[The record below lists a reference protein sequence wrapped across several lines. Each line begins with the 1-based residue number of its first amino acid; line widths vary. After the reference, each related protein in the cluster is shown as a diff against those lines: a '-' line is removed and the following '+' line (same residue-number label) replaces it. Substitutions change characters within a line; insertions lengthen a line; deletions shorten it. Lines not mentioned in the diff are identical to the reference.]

1 MRCQPQVK
9 GSPGSTRSSADLRKW
24 VRVHAWM
31 RYGILSGFVVQ
42 VPLSTSARFSCPQ
55 NPLCR
60 NGFLTTLSNN
70 PSTTSS
76 SPRKELKVHISHV
89 FVYNIPAKISS
100 SICWL
105 MAHCLHTPALSCG
118 RNSGN
123 ILVFLWQSRVAASA
137 GRKYIN
143 QDKHHKIHYVFA
155 GRHSEPANFI

>member
-1 MRCQPQVK
+1 MRGC
-9 GSPGSTRSSADLRKW
+9 L
-24 VRVHAWM
+24 VR
-31 RYGILSGFVVQ
+31 
-42 VPLSTSARFSCPQ
+42 PQ
-55 NPLCR
+55 NPLGR

-76 SPRKELKVHISHV
+76 SPRKELKVHMSNV

-100 SICWL
+100 ICWL
-105 MAHCLHTPALSCG
+105 MAHCLHAPALSCG

-143 QDKHHKIHYVFA
+143 QLKHHKIHHVFA
-155 GRHSEPANFI
+155 GRHSEPANFISNICNNCAMGPVWHAARQYKQGRDF